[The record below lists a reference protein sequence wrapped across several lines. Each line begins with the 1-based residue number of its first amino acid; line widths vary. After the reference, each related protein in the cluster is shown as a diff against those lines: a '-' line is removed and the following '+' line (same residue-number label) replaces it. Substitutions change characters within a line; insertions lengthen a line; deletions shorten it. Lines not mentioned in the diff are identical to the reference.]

1 MRYLF
6 ETVCVCVC
14 VCVYISIYV
23 YIYTHKH
30 THTYKK
36 KHSFVE
42 LWKVSIFLFFSLAC
56 VVMKFTLQ
64 LGD

>member
-6 ETVCVCVC
+6 ETLCACT
-14 VCVYISIYV
+14 YICV
-23 YIYTHKH
+23 YIYTH
-30 THTYKK
+30 THIQK

-42 LWKVSIFLFFSLAC
+42 LWKVSIFLFFSLAG
-56 VVMKFTLQ
+56 VVMNFTLQ